1 MQEQPQRECS
11 RIYIFENL
19 LRAGLMRAGLIIR
32 EMRSCVQK
40 RPAKEKEEAHASSIA
55 RSRVRL

>member
-1 MQEQPQRECS
+1 MQEQPQGECS

-19 LRAGLMRAGLIIR
+19 LRAGLIIR